1 MKKKTKKN
9 LHVDTPT
16 VSFKDYV
23 NGSKEFE
30 FIKMAKNGAKTLPF
44 FKETWDFIERN
55 LENDDRYINVFIPFM
70 SYNLHLA
77 MLEDDKKLREKY
89 IWSIWYY
96 LKLDEPLLICHF
108 QKESEQLILEADQQ
122 IHQILE
128 GDYSEFLELQKE
140 EKYNNTVI
148 K

>member
-128 GDYSEFLELQKE
+128 GDYSEFLELQK
-140 EKYNNTVI
+140 I
-148 K
+148 IR